1 MRPHPRSGMTL
12 MELVIALAI
21 TGLVAAAGTATL
33 GAIVDHKLVIVR
45 GSADV
50 ERAVAL
56 REQLHEWFASGE
68 VLIQSGGLPRVGNS
82 AGSAIGANSLV
93 RNLNTSGTSLNSS
106 TSATTA
112 VTAAASTGDEL
123 TFTTTAPNPAMTPS
137 VRIRLFVDNDLS
149 TVERGLTIEYQA
161 STQAPLQRLEL
172 ERSIGSMKVEFLDQR
187 TTRWYESTEA
197 ATITPIAFRLTL
209 LPPDG
214 GKLPRILQLP
224 FIFHMGQPAVR

>member
-1 MRPHPRSGMTL
+1 
-12 MELVIALAI
+12 
-21 TGLVAAAGTATL
+21 
-33 GAIVDHKLVIVR
+33 
-45 GSADV
+45 
-50 ERAVAL
+50 VAL

-68 VLIQSGGLPRVGNS
+68 VSIQTGGLPRVGNS
-82 AGSAIGANSLV
+82 AGSAVGANSMAMG
-93 RNLNTSGTSLNSS
+93 LNTSGTSISS
-106 TSATTA
+106 SKSTATA
-112 VTAAASTGDEL
+112 VAAAASTGDEL

-137 VRIRLFVDNDLS
+137 VRIRLFVDNDQS
-149 TVERGLTIEYQA
+149 TAERGLTIEYQA

-224 FIFHMGQPAVR
+224 FIFHIGQPAVR